1 MLKLFTLLALGL
13 PAASASRAA
22 KPNFVVFFG
31 DGAHQPPRAVSG
43 GLTLLPCADWGWG
56 DLGENWEPSRGLT
69 PNLDQLAREGLR
81 FTNFH
86 VGASVCTPSRA
97 ALLTGRMGPRTGVV
111 TNFGPSS
118 AYGLPLNETTIA
130 EFLKRAG
137 GYRTGMIGSAP
148 PQL

>member
-1 MLKLFTLLALGL
+1 MGCAWWG
-13 PAASASRAA
+13 
-22 KPNFVVFFG
+22 
-31 DGAHQPPRAVSG
+31 G
-43 GLTLLPCADWGWG
+43 GLTTLLLCADWGWG

-148 PQL
+148 PHP